1 MLKINLLPAY
11 IRQRRLVKRAIA
23 GVIVAV
29 LVTIGGFLYWNSM
42 LQKQAADLEQ
52 QIAALMPTKQE
63 AERLQQ
69 EASAV
74 RAEIGPIQTQLAFL
88 DQVVAL
94 PEKWCALLQNAAEYT
109 HAGVTLN
116 SMTIS
121 GDTISMQGHTPNLRT
136 AARYLLNALRN
147 PKWTQVTINGPQG
160 YPSTASPADVHPR
173 FRPMDYPLQITA
185 TLARAH
191 RVNMPQ
197 PPGGGGGGGGGMP
210 GGMPGDPGMGPG
222 PGMEGMPPDAGAPPG
237 AP

>member
-121 GDTISMQGHTPNLRT
+121 GNTMTMQGHTPNLRT

-147 PKWTQVTINGPQG
+147 PEWKQVTINGPQG
-160 YPSTASPADVHPR
+160 YPSSASPADVHPR

-185 TLARAH
+185 TLAH
-191 RVNMPQ
+191 PVNVPQ
-197 PPGGGGGGGGGMP
+197 PPGGG
-210 GGMPGDPGMGPG
+210 
-222 PGMEGMPPDAGAPPG
+222 
-237 AP
+237 

>member
-1 MLKINLLPAY
+1 
-11 IRQRRLVKRAIA
+11 
-23 GVIVAV
+23 
-29 LVTIGGFLYWNSM
+29 
-42 LQKQAADLEQ
+42 
-52 QIAALMPTKQE
+52 MPTKRE

-74 RAEIGPIQTQLAFL
+74 RAEIGLIQTQLAFL
-88 DQVVAL
+88 DQVVAS
-94 PEKWCALLQNAAEYT
+94 EKWCAPPECGGHPCRRHAELDD
-109 HAGVTLN
+109 HLRGQL
-116 SMTIS
+116 
-121 GDTISMQGHTPNLRT
+121 ISMQGHTPNLRT